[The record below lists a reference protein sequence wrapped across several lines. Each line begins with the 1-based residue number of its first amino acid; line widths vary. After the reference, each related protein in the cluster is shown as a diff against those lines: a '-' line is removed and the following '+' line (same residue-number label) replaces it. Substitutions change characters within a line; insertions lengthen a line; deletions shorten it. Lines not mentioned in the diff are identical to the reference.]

1 MHGREGFPEHKFKGK
16 NNFKERGKFHPIKFE
31 ISVLQEQKKKAPDKL
46 EKSMPQT

>member
-1 MHGREGFPEHKFKGK
+1 MAGKASLSINSKGK
-16 NNFKERGKFHPIKFE
+16 IIFKKRGNFHPIKFE